1 MPEPKPKTKP
11 KKVGRP
17 KIAKGYAKAVM
28 LRVRISPAESKA
40 IDAAAKAKKQTVSE
54 WIRSTIDAAIQGGI

>member
-1 MPEPKPKTKP
+1 MPDPKPKTKP

-17 KIAKGYAKAVM
+17 KLAKGDAKAVM

-40 IDAAAKAKKQTVSE
+40 IDAAAKARKQTASE
-54 WIRSTIDAAIQGGI
+54 WIRAKLFPAVAE

>member
-17 KIAKGYAKAVM
+17 KLAKGNAKAEM
-28 LRVRISPAESKA
+28 LRVRVSPAESKA
-40 IDAAAKAKKQTVSE
+40 IEAAAKASKQTVSE
-54 WIRSTIDAAIQGGI
+54 WIRATLFREVAL

>member
-1 MPEPKPKTKP
+1 MPEPKPKS

-17 KIAKGYAKAVM
+17 KLAKGDAKAVM

-40 IDAAAKAKKQTVSE
+40 IDAAAKASKQTVSG
-54 WIRSTIDAAIQGGI
+54 WIRSTLFREVAS

>member
-17 KIAKGYAKAVM
+17 KLAKGDARAIM
-28 LRVRISPAESKA
+28 LRVRISSAESKSLE
-40 IDAAAKAKKQTVSE
+40 AAAKASKQTVSE
-54 WIRSTIDAAIQGGI
+54 WIRATLFQEVAQ